1 MYLFKPRWPWVKEK
15 VWKAVRAA
23 KGKVLIDGRPEI
35 GRRSSEEVVQVEWSL
50 FV

>member
-1 MYLFKPRWPWVKEK
+1 MRGNMYLFKPRWPWVKEK

-23 KGKVLIDGRPEI
+23 KGKVLIDGRPE
-35 GRRSSEEVVQVEWSL
+35 RKKKSYKREWSL